1 MTDQALQFTKLRL
14 EDADVLAIWFQDAE
28 LQKQMGGCL
37 PLETWLPFACT
48 TDTQLNLLVLEGTA
62 PVGVLT
68 LEPFATSS
76 AFLGVFI
83 NPALRERGTGRQI
96 VRAGLERFTWI
107 DRFFADISLTNPRS
121 EACFEACGFTATT
134 DSDDPEMRRFE
145 FARSSP
151 PRDDEIDPEF
161 DQYWLE
167 IIKERRENL
176 RSGKTK
182 GVPFE
187 DVLNKLQGDL

>member
-1 MTDQALQFTKLRL
+1 MTEQTLLFTKLRL
-14 EDADVLAIWFQDAE
+14 EDADVLATWFQDAE
-28 LQKQMGGCL
+28 LQNQMGGCL

-48 TDTQLNLLVLEGTA
+48 TDTQLNLLVLE
-62 PVGVLT
+62 VLT

-83 NPALRERGTGRQI
+83 NPALRGRGTGRRI

-121 EACFEACGFTATT
+121 AACFEECDFTATT
-134 DSDDPEMRRFE
+134 ASNDPEMRRFE
-145 FARSSP
+145 FIRTTAS
-151 PRDDEIDPEF
+151 RDDEIDPEF

-182 GVPFE
+182 GIPLE
-187 DVLNKLQGDL
+187 DVLKNLQGDL